1 MVPLC
6 LVIKAIFFCFFQ
18 LSFYLALVYKGS
30 QDFSNS
36 GWYLKW
42 GQACLGPCPSLPET
56 VLSLETGIRIVLQ
69 ALLAQGARKIVRDL
83 TNDLDLDFNKKT
95 WG

>member
-1 MVPLC
+1 M
-6 LVIKAIFFCFFQ
+6 
-18 LSFYLALVYKGS
+18 
-30 QDFSNS
+30 
-36 GWYLKW
+36 
-42 GQACLGPCPSLPET
+42 GPCPSLPET

>member
-1 MVPLC
+1 M
-6 LVIKAIFFCFFQ
+6 
-18 LSFYLALVYKGS
+18 
-30 QDFSNS
+30 
-36 GWYLKW
+36 
-42 GQACLGPCPSLPET
+42 GPCPSLPET
-56 VLSLETGIRIVLQ
+56 VLSLVTGIRIVLQ